1 MYNRTASQHTAEL
14 PHTAKLGPV
23 LLVCAFLAFGAV
35 ASWYALPLA
44 NRFGPLIASALILIS
59 PFFAWIAVSGLRIAV
74 RKWSEMRS
82 NLVWWHWLWFFVL
95 ASGFVLR
102 VRDATSAKSDPAD
115 AAALFRVAVMGL
127 VALILA
133 TRLALRRPDWL
144 RSMFSGNVG
153 AMTAFAMACAVST
166 IWSVNPP
173 WTFYKSLEFLIDLA
187 LLAAILAVVHSSED
201 YETLFNWNWILCGLL
216 IASAWVGAVIW
227 PKEALED
234 GYSLGTLGVRLNGLF
249 PGQGSNRL
257 GDLGAILGVVCFS
270 RIFPFGKRHY
280 DRFWYVLVLLACV
293 ATIVFAQT
301 RTALAGLLL
310 GMILVLVLTGRAGK
324 MLLFGVTALG
334 AVVLSGAGKMMLNY
348 LQRGQS
354 QAEMVSLSDRLNW
367 WTVAFDM
374 LRQHPWTG
382 LGAFA
387 AGTFAVFEKLGLNN
401 VGPLHSDYVETLV
414 GSSFWGFVPLVLA
427 ILGCWWVLGQ
437 SVRDPLLDEVDRQ
450 LSIEALA
457 VLLIVT
463 IRSIFMT
470 FITLHPPLNFLIVL
484 GYAEFLRRRRH
495 SMHASLRTRVALL
508 PDAEPVSAR

>member
-1 MYNRTASQHTAEL
+1 M
-14 PHTAKLGPV
+14 
-23 LLVCAFLAFGAV
+23 LLVCGSLAFGAV

-44 NRFGPLIASALILIS
+44 NRFGPLVASALILIS
-59 PFFAWIAVSGLRIAV
+59 PVVAWIALRGLRIAAG
-74 RKWSEMRS
+74 KWSEIRS
-82 NLVWWHWLWFFVL
+82 SLSWWHWLWFFVL
-95 ASGFVLR
+95 ASGFVFR
-102 VRDATSAKSDPAD
+102 VRDASSAKSDPAD
-115 AAALFRVAVMGL
+115 AAALVRVAFMGL

-133 TRLALRRPDWL
+133 MRLALRRPDWL
-144 RSMFSGNVG
+144 RSMFSGGVG
-153 AMTAFAMACAVST
+153 AMTAFAMAGAVST

-173 WTFYKSLEFLIDLA
+173 WTFYKSLEFLIDVA
-187 LLAAILAVVHSSED
+187 LLAAILAVVHRSED

-216 IASAWVGAVIW
+216 IASAWVGAAIW

-257 GDLGAILGVVCFS
+257 GDLGAILGVVCFT
-270 RIFPFGKRHY
+270 RIFPFGKRQY

-310 GMILVLVLTGRAGK
+310 GMVLVLVLTGRAGK
-324 MLLFGVTALG
+324 MLLLGVG
-334 AVVLSGAGKMMLNY
+334 AIATVVLSGAGKMILDY

-414 GSSFWGFVPLVLA
+414 GSSFWGFIPLVLA
-427 ILGCWWVLGQ
+427 ILGCWWILGQ
-437 SVRDPLLDEVDRQ
+437 SVRDPFLDEIDRQ

-457 VLLIVT
+457 VLMVVT
-463 IRSIFMT
+463 IRSVFMT
-470 FITLHPPLNFLIVL
+470 FITLHPPLNFLILL
-484 GYAEFLRRRRH
+484 GYAELLRRRRQSAH
-495 SMHASLRTRVALL
+495 TRVRSRGALL
-508 PDAEPVSAR
+508 PEAEPALVP